1 MKHVKS
7 RASQGV
13 DYLQNTRPAMMG
25 GSVARLRQTVNL
37 APVFTALQ
45 RSAPQKR
52 TNKAGQRQRGP
63 GNGWGVTNAL
73 PRRRSGP

>member
-25 GSVARLRQTVNL
+25 GSVARLHQTVNL
-37 APVFTALQ
+37 ATVFIALQ
-45 RSAPQKR
+45 LSGSLIAGIASDALVLSNVYR
-52 TNKAGQRQRGP
+52 TDQ
-63 GNGWGVTNAL
+63 
-73 PRRRSGP
+73 